1 MFNSGILDVAL
12 GLTFIYLV
20 LSLVCT
26 AISEIIEAK
35 LRMRSVDLER
45 GIRELLGGAD
55 QIDLAKQ
62 FYDHP
67 LIFSLFLDHYDTA
80 AVDRNTKRYARSSKL
95 PSYIPRRNFALA
107 LMDIVLPPK
116 PQPGGGASVSGAAG
130 ATPPTPAAGAA
141 AVPGAAPA
149 LAAAAAVAPQPA
161 AGAPKSLQPFR
172 DAVALLQ
179 NEKLRGALLPL
190 VDAAADDVAKA
201 RENIEDWFDSAMDRV
216 SGWYKRR
223 VQWIVLGLGLVLAI
237 ASNADTIAIGNAL
250 SRDISMRNSLVAAA
264 QEYAK
269 PSTAPAQPSA
279 DGAESIEACKRNQN
293 APECRVAKNL
303 KQIERLGLPVG
314 WDRGDSRTVP
324 DTFGGWLVKAIG
336 LLLTG
341 IAISMG
347 APWWFEMLNKMIVV
361 RSTVKPR
368 EKSPEEPPLDRPK
381 G

>member
-12 GLTFIYLV
+12 GLTFVYLV
-20 LSLVCT
+20 LSLICT

-45 GIRELLGGAD
+45 GIRELLGGPD
-55 QIDLAKQ
+55 QIDLAKR

-67 LIFSLFLDHYDTA
+67 LILSLFLDQYNKSDVNAKT
-80 AVDRNTKRYARSSKL
+80 RLYARGSKL

-107 LMDIVLPPK
+107 LMDVVLPAK
-116 PQPGGGASVSGAAG
+116 PGPGTSESGAAG
-130 ATPPTPAAGAA
+130 ATPPGQSAGGSAPPGAA
-141 AVPGAAPA
+141 ATVGASPTP
-149 LAAAAAVAPQPA
+149 VAT
-161 AGAPKSLQPFR
+161 KSLQPFR
-172 DAVALLQ
+172 DAVAAFP
-179 NEKLRGALLPL
+179 NERLKGALLPL
-190 VDAAADDVAKA
+190 VDAAAGDVAKA

-279 DGAESIEACKRNQN
+279 DGAESIEACKLNQN

-303 KQIERLGLPVG
+303 TQIARLGLPVG
-314 WDRGDSRTVP
+314 WDRSDSRTVP

-341 IAISMG
+341 VAISMG
-347 APWWFEMLNKMIVV
+347 APWWFDMLNKMIVV

-368 EKSPEEPPLDRPK
+368 EKSPEEPPVDRPK